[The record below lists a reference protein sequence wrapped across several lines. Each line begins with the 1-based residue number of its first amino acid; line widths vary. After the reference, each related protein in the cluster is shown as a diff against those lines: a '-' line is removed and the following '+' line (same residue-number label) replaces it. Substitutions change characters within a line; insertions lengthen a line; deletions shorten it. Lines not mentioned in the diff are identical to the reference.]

1 MYKKIIIKQKKSK
14 KKKKNPIKPQFK
26 NKRKKSHQNPKSL

>member
-1 MYKKIIIKQKKSK
+1 MYKKIIIKEKKK
-14 KKKKNPIKPQFK
+14 EKKKNPIKPQFK